1 MAGRALQRMSH
12 QGDAKCRGVV
22 LCTCAVESMCPGQT
36 TPIAHELRTLQL
48 QLENGSNALEI
59 VVVSH
64 KATSASTLR
73 PSHPSPRGP
82 RKRKYLHTD
91 LYRNDNFG
99 TFLLVQWL
107 RIHPSV
113 QLDAGSSPSR
123 GTKVLHVAE
132 QLSPVHCYWSQNPA
146 TGRPMHHSE
155 RAHTRQPRP
164 AENKNKIQINEHMKI
179 RMAALAIVIA
189 N

>member
-73 PSHPSPRGP
+73 PSHPSPRLFT
-82 RKRKYLHTD
+82 KR
-91 LYRNDNFG
+91 N
-99 TFLLVQWL
+99 
-107 RIHPSV
+107 
-113 QLDAGSSPSR
+113 
-123 GTKVLHVAE
+123 
-132 QLSPVHCYWSQNPA
+132 QN
-146 TGRPMHHSE
+146 
-155 RAHTRQPRP
+155 Q
-164 AENKNKIQINEHMKI
+164 
-179 RMAALAIVIA
+179 V
-189 N
+189 